1 MRTIETLSKLISGED
16 KYGNEISIGETGK
29 IFLKLKSE
37 DRTREIGDLRIVEDK
52 VYYLKISKEKYIF
65 LKLNAW
71 GINEFILSNLQE
83 DDIVIIKTEKQTY
96 ESTIKNILENGQ
108 YYFFKKQGF
117 EKQIF
122 LPLEKWK

>member
-1 MRTIETLSKLISGED
+1 MRTIEILSKLMSGED
-16 KYGNEISIGETGK
+16 KYGNEVSIGETGN

-37 DRTREIGDLRIVEDK
+37 DRTRDIGTLKIVEDK

-71 GINEFILSNLQE
+71 GINEFILNKLQE
-83 DDIVIIKTEKQTY
+83 NDIVIIKTEKKTY
-96 ESTIKNILENGQ
+96 ESTIKNILENSQ

-122 LPLEKWK
+122 LPLEKWQ